1 MQFLHTGGR
10 LKSQRQA
17 RLLPVAEIRPHC
29 SQKTHYC
36 SALSKFDTSPRPKSG
51 VRPQAELY
59 SDFTSRQDTNLT
71 ALCFGNVEIMCEE
84 VLIEIFMRRAYVM
97 EQMSREVCLF
107 LQHIPCRPD
116 LLLLLLK
123 GALKMG
129 RRRLLKISPLE
140 GAERRSP
147 RLLG

>member
-1 MQFLHTGGR
+1 
-10 LKSQRQA
+10 
-17 RLLPVAEIRPHC
+17 
-29 SQKTHYC
+29 
-36 SALSKFDTSPRPKSG
+36 
-51 VRPQAELY
+51 
-59 SDFTSRQDTNLT
+59 
-71 ALCFGNVEIMCEE
+71 MCEE